1 MDQIWLNR
9 MLCDRLSH
17 SCNISMYVQCFI
29 CLMCAQLKRVTA
41 AIPKL
46 EVEISKTRMVY
57 ENSDTRIAELTARQA
72 ELSSKAGPSDEEEL
86 ELQAKQKRLIKQ
98 ESLLTKAVAAASRL
112 EGEIS
117 ELQKK
122 VLEAGGT
129 RLKQAKAKAEQANNK
144 LNDAVRCN

>member
-1 MDQIWLNR
+1 MRAIA
-9 MLCDRLSH
+9 
-17 SCNISMYVQCFI
+17 
-29 CLMCAQLKRVTA
+29 CLTCVWQLKRVTVV
-41 AIPKL
+41 IPKL
-46 EVEISKTRMVY
+46 EVDISKTRMVH

-86 ELQAKQKRLIKQ
+86 ALQAMQKRLIKQ

-129 RLKQAKAKAEQANNK
+129 RLKQAKAKAEQANTK
-144 LNDAVRCN
+144 LNDAVRRDWCRSGVSTDCGFSVTAACA